1 MRGSIRA
8 SGWRDVMT
16 VILDTPLAEVA
27 AEDRQWPSPF
37 AVMRRRAL
45 RHPGLLIGGAWL
57 AVVILVAVFAPLIA
71 PHDPYEQ
78 DLTARVIEPV
88 WGAGGSWAHVLG
100 TDALGRDYLSRII
113 YGARVSLIVGFGA
126 SIISGLI
133 GVTLGLTGGYFGGR
147 ADGFVMYLVNV
158 KLALPGI
165 LVALSLVSVF
175 GGSIAALVVILGFLF
190 WERYAV
196 VVRAATQQ
204 IRGAEFVLAAQ
215 ACGASKLRIIAGEIL
230 PNVLNQVIVVA
241 TLEMAIAILVEA
253 ALSFLGLGTQPPTP
267 SWGLMV
273 AEGRNFIFY
282 KPYLIE
288 LPGAAIFLLVIA
300 INMLGD
306 GVRDVTAPEGRN

>member
-1 MRGSIRA
+1 MVA
-8 SGWRDVMT
+8 
-16 VILDTPLAEVA
+16 LDTPITDTAG
-27 AEDRQWPSPF
+27 EDGRWPSPL

-45 RHPGLLIGGAWL
+45 RHRGLIIGGIWLLI
-57 AVVILVAVFAPLIA
+57 VILVAVFAPLIA
-71 PHDPYEQ
+71 PYDPYEQ
-78 DLTARVIEPV
+78 DLTARLIEPV
-88 WGAGGSWAHVLG
+88 WGVGGSWVHPFG
-100 TDALGRDYLSRII
+100 TDPLGRDYLSRII

-126 SIISGLI
+126 SLIAGLI
-133 GVTLGLTGGYFGGR
+133 GVSLGLIGGYFGGR
-147 ADGFVMYLVNV
+147 ADALVMYIVNV

-165 LVALSLVSVF
+165 LVALSLVAVF
-175 GGSIAALVVILGFLF
+175 GGSMTALVIILGFLF

-196 VVRAATQQ
+196 VTRSSTQQ
-204 IRGAEFVLAAQ
+204 IRAAEFVLAAE

>member
-1 MRGSIRA
+1 MMVA
-8 SGWRDVMT
+8 
-16 VILDTPLAEVA
+16 LDTPVTESA
-27 AEDRQWPSPF
+27 AEEARWPSPF

-45 RHPGLLIGGAWL
+45 RHRGLIIGGSWL
-57 AVVILVAVFAPLIA
+57 LLMILVAALASLIA

-78 DLTARVIEPV
+78 DLTARLIEPV
-88 WGAGGSWAHVLG
+88 WGAGGSWAHPFG

-113 YGARVSLIVGFGA
+113 YGARISLIVGFGA
-126 SIISGLI
+126 SFISGLI
-133 GVTLGLTGGYFGGR
+133 GVSLGLIGGYFGGR
-147 ADGFVMYLVNV
+147 TDGFVMYLVNV

-165 LVALSLVSVF
+165 LVALSLVAMF
-175 GGSIAALVVILGFLF
+175 GGSITALVIILGFLF

-196 VVRAATQQ
+196 VTRSATQQ
-204 IRGAEFVLAAQ
+204 IRRSEFVLAAQ
-215 ACGASKLRIIAGEIL
+215 ACGASRLRIIVGEIL

-273 AEGRNFIFY
+273 SEGRNYIFY

-288 LPGAAIFLLVIA
+288 LPGAAIFLLVMA